1 VLTVR
6 APGDVVDRLRQLD
19 SARLLRFRTGPAAF
33 VVAGPDAD
41 VDEPVDVEALWH
53 NRLRPFAEALATP
66 GPMRVRAVLRPYD
79 PDWARTA
86 ARRLHRL
93 RVALAPLDDGYDYQ
107 HIGSTSVPGLAA
119 KPLVDLQV
127 RMPSLPNKSTV
138 DDLLLDA
145 GYHPALGARPDSPG
159 VHRDIPR
166 GDEDVPDEVWDKQLF
181 VSPDPAAPAI
191 LHLRR
196 ADSPWGRYTVAF
208 RDLLRADP
216 AEAARYERTK
226 RELARRHADDPDY
239 DDYTRGKTAYFDRIQ
254 DRLTA
259 G

>member
-1 VLTVR
+1 MLTVR
-6 APGDVVDRLRQLD
+6 APDDIVDRLRRLD
-19 SARLLRFRTGPAAF
+19 SASLLRFRIGPAAF

-53 NRLRPFAEALATP
+53 NRLRPFAEALASQ
-66 GPMRVRAVLRPYD
+66 GPMRMRATLRPHD
-79 PDWARTA
+79 PDWTKTA

-93 RVALAPLDDGYDYQ
+93 RAALAPLDDGYDYQ
-107 HIGSTSVPGLAA
+107 HIGSTSVPGLSA
-119 KPLVDLQV
+119 KPIVDLQIRV
-127 RMPSLPNKSTV
+127 PSLPDESTV
-138 DDLLLDA
+138 DELLLDA
-145 GYHPALGARPDSPG
+145 GYHPATGSRPDSPG

-166 GDEDVPDEVWDKQLF
+166 GGEDVPDEVWVKRLF
-181 VSPDPAAPAI
+181 VSPDPGSPTI
-191 LHLRR
+191 LHLRL
-196 ADSPWGRYTVAF
+196 AASPWGRYTVAF

-226 RELARRHADDPDY
+226 RDLARQHADDPDY

-254 DRLTA
+254 ERLTT